1 MLIAGMSCSILS
13 AQSAFRVVL
22 PCGLVLAL
30 GAVPISDVLGFG
42 LHILNRPCN
51 PALLLRE
58 FVPVFRKACETLLCS
73 IAHES
78 RTASEQCLLPGAWRD
93 SAGVS
98 ECVGFHSPE
107 ARFGVVVCHA

>member
-1 MLIAGMSCSILS
+1 MGNLALSQMQLMLIAGRSCSILS

-30 GAVPISDVLGFG
+30 GAVPISDVLGLG

-78 RTASEQCLLPGAWRD
+78 RAASEPVS
-93 SAGVS
+93 SAGSV
-98 ECVGFHSPE
+98 EGQCW
-107 ARFGVVVCHA
+107 C